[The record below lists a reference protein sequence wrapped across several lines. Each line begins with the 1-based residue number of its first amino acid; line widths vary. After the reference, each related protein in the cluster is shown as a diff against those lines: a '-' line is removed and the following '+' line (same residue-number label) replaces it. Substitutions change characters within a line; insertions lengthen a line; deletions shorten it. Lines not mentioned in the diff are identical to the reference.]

1 MILITAEITKADMRT
16 ISLTFFA
23 FATLV
28 SVAHAREITTVSGRS
43 YQQCKVIKVTPDGV
57 TFRHSH
63 GIAKVLFSDMTE
75 NAQKAFGYDEGK
87 EKAFQDQQ
95 AKERAEKKEIA
106 KQKTQAAAKASAK
119 ARQAQLESQTLL
131 AMQRAAN
138 AQVLA
143 VQQQQQMQMGGFLI
157 GAVGALPGY
166 GYIIDGKDYARQAQR
181 EGHGIWS
188 YPQTQNFSQSL
199 FGHYGALVNFGQP
212 LLNGCATPRYPV
224 VHPGHARPLH
234 QVPCV
239 RAVSTIPGRH

>member
-1 MILITAEITKADMRT
+1 MRT
-16 ISLTFFA
+16 ISLTLFA

-43 YQQCKVIKVTPDGV
+43 YQQCQVIKVTPDGV

-87 EKAFQDQQ
+87 EKAFQEQQ
-95 AKERAEKKEIA
+95 VKERAEKKEIA
-106 KQKTQAAAKASAK
+106 KQKTQAAAKAYAE

-143 VQQQQQMQMGGFLI
+143 VQQQQQQMQMGGFVI

-166 GYIIDGKDYARQAQR
+166 GHSMDGRDYARQAR
-181 EGHGIWS
+181 GGSRGIWS

-224 VHPGHARPLH
+224 VDPGHARPLH
-234 QVPCV
+234 QVPCAV
-239 RAVSTIPGRH
+239 RTVNTIPMRR